1 MKIHVPFTLY
11 FSDKNLY
18 DKPPDLLFLVIF
30 ISFYISRYHFSQI
43 FRTSFNIWQ
52 KDFCHKF
59 SFFNRFTQTTT
70 PSPPSLPPSVRK
82 GVPAPLLFYGTHPL
96 NQLAPFFKSLFPLP
110 LFLFHPLLSYFTQ
123 LAPPSC
129 NPLLP

>member
-1 MKIHVPFTLY
+1 MNIYVPFTFY

-52 KDFCHKF
+52 EDFCHKF
-59 SFFNRFTQTTT
+59 SFFNGFTQTPT
-70 PSPPSLPPSVRK
+70 PAPSSTPPLVLK
-82 GVPAPLLFYGTHPL
+82 GVPVPPFLRHSPLEP
-96 NQLAPFFKSLFPLP
+96 ACP
-110 LFLFHPLLSYFTQ
+110 LFKIFLSPPLFSIPPLFKLF
-123 LAPPSC
+123 
-129 NPLLP
+129 